1 MAPSTASGQPL
12 LEALTQGVHSLSTRT
27 PEVHKAQKNLQ
38 TGELVLIADYSV
50 PRHQWPI
57 ELVTDAFPAGPDGL
71 VRSVE
76 VRAIGSTYRRPI
88 TKVCLLEESDSGE
101 AQGTE
106 SL

>member
-12 LEALTQGVHSLSTRT
+12 LEALAQGVHSLSTRA
-27 PEVHKAQKNLQ
+27 PEVHKVQKNLQ

-50 PRHQWPI
+50 PRHKWPI

-88 TKVCLLEESDSGE
+88 TKVCLLEKSDSGE
-101 AQGTE
+101 AQ
-106 SL
+106 